1 LPLVDGNDVIAKAPV
16 PDPHASIAAAARRP
30 ALIATGVAVLA
41 SWLLPLGADA
51 LRIDW
56 VLPVLLL
63 VATASLLRAG
73 RTVLDRL
80 VLATGLL
87 LGATCGLG
95 LLLSVW
101 PWHLHPVPVTGFAGT
116 GLALVALALRRRPS
130 FPRTVTLPDLMVVAA
145 TLVAAVVPLAPLRHG
160 AIAWRLGAVVSGED
174 FARHYLVFDGIRHSG
189 GYLFLHRHL
198 VPYVP
203 DGFVSYPQGSHL
215 TLALLENFLRSSPL
229 ANTPL
234 GSMDHLAYFSFFSA
248 AFLFLCVLWAIRWVA
263 GPWLTGWTAAPVL
276 AVAAGYLAFSDP
288 INLIVNGYI
297 SEMPGLGLLV
307 LAMALA
313 ARPVGRMREQLVLM
327 CVLTV
332 GVAYVYYMWLPVL
345 GLVWLGWLVRYRRQV
360 RAVWRT
366 AAVALPVAAV
376 LSMVP
381 PLSNLGQTGG
391 SVLLESG
398 GASHVNRTAV
408 FAFAVLAVAPL
419 GLQLVR
425 RVPVW
430 RFAVVE
436 VGAAV
441 LFAAAIGL
449 YQYRYLGFTTY
460 YFEKTLHELAMV
472 SLVWLGAPAM
482 VLLAEPRREHWARV
496 RDRAR
501 RGLAWWQAVPWR
513 AAGWRALAAGATC
526 VVLAA
531 TTMALWA
538 LPLPTSSTRGLA
550 YLRDKQSFPLTGDAI
565 DQVYR
570 HFPEADGYVTLVLTM
585 TGHQYQSAW
594 QTLYVNDLQRN
605 YPAAIDLYVWM
616 FPNTTPDV
624 TTPKLQQYLLE
635 HHVRARIVS
644 ITPAELSSYR
654 AFGQQHPELGI
665 SVVDARGWWRKP
677 AL

>member
-1 LPLVDGNDVIAKAPV
+1 LPLVDGNDVIAKVPA
-16 PDPHASIAAAARRP
+16 PDPDTATASAARRP
-30 ALIATGVAVLA
+30 ALIATAVAVLA
-41 SWLLPLGADA
+41 SWLVPLATNA
-51 LRIDW
+51 LRLDW
-56 VLPVLLL
+56 VLPVLVL

-87 LGATCGLG
+87 VGATCGLG

-101 PWHLHPVPVTGFAGT
+101 PWHLHPVPVTGVAGT

-145 TLVAAVVPLAPLRHG
+145 TVIASVVPLAPLRHG
-160 AIAWRLGAVVSGED
+160 SFAYRLGAVVSGED
-174 FARHYLVFDGIRHSG
+174 FARHYLVFDGIRNSG

-203 DGFVSYPQGSHL
+203 DGFISYPQGSHL

-229 ANTPL
+229 ADTPL
-234 GSMDHLAYFSFFSA
+234 GSLDHLAYFSFFSD
-248 AFLFLCVLWAIRWVA
+248 AFLYLCVLWAIRWVA
-263 GPWLTGWTAAPVL
+263 GPWLAGWTSAPVL
-276 AVAAGYLAFSDP
+276 ALAAGYLAFSDP
-288 INLIVNGYI
+288 INLVINGYT
-297 SEMPGLGLLV
+297 SEMPGLALLA

-313 ARPVGRMREQLVLM
+313 ARPVRGMREQLVLM
-327 CVLTV
+327 CALTV

-345 GLVWLGWLVRYRRQV
+345 GLVWLGWLIRYRRRV
-360 RAVWRT
+360 RAVWGT
-366 AAVALPVAAV
+366 AAVALPVAAL
-376 LSMVP
+376 LSLVP

-408 FAFAVLAVAPL
+408 FAFAALAVAPL
-419 GLQLVR
+419 GLRLVR

-430 RFAVVE
+430 RFALVE

-441 LFAAAIGL
+441 LFAGALGV
-449 YQYRYLGFTTY
+449 YQYRYLGYTTY
-460 YFEKTLHELAMV
+460 YFEKTLHELAVV
-472 SLVWLGAPAM
+472 SLVWLGSPA
-482 VLLAEPRREHWARV
+482 VILLAQVRREHWDRV

-501 RGLAWWQAVPWR
+501 RGLAWWRAVPWR
-513 AAGWRALAAGATC
+513 AAGWRAVAAGTTC

-531 TTMALWA
+531 ASMALWA
-538 LPLPTSSTRGLA
+538 LPLPTSSTRGLQ
-550 YLRDKQSFPLTGDAI
+550 YLRDRQSFPLTADAI
-565 DQVYR
+565 QQVYG
-570 HFPEADGYVTLVLTM
+570 HFPKADGYVTVVATM
-585 TGHQYQSAW
+585 AGHQYQMAW

-616 FPNTTPDV
+616 FPNTTPNV
-624 TTPKLQQYLLE
+624 TTPKLQRYLLD

-644 ITPAELSSYR
+644 IAPADLASYR
-654 AFGQQHPELGI
+654 AFASEHPELGV
-665 SVVDARGWWRKP
+665 SVVDALGWWHQPR
-677 AL
+677 